1 MLDPRPAPQRSNE
14 IALEPR
20 LFWENS
26 VSGGVDILPTTAQA
40 RGFPTLKLPYGWP
53 GNLVCDRNTTPG
65 HSDEEF
71 AAVMLS
77 ALPHMKATPVPM
89 LPLGVR
95 RAAQKKLTRAS

>member
-1 MLDPRPAPQRSNE
+1 MRTACLHNPLDA
-14 IALEPR
+14 
-20 LFWENS
+20 
-26 VSGGVDILPTTAQA
+26 IL
-40 RGFPTLKLPYGWP
+40 
-53 GNLVCDRNTTPG
+53 LV